1 MSEDEINRLKSKQIT
16 QYDPQV
22 RTMAF
27 LQTEIDDIL
36 TRKDLAPESIMAL
49 FQSAQNRYHSL
60 KRKRTG
66 EELGPEEEDVAA
78 AAQVGPIAQAVA
90 GGAPPPP
97 PPQLVGGPPP
107 PPPQMLGIPAAPAP
121 PPPPPAPFQGIVVT
135 QRRRTTTP
143 TTQRTL
149 DIIPKKH
156 VRKAEALY
164 QVIKE
169 HPEVL
174 SWDEKGQ
181 MIIEGKPVKGTNIT
195 DLVHSLYTSCSTVLP
210 RGLPQF
216 ASALETL
223 NIPKSYIVN
232 KKLFNIVD
240 EDKPPYLPSTSSS
253 LKISST
259 SRSSPPGD
267 KSKPL
272 MLYHY

>member
-1 MSEDEINRLKSKQIT
+1 MKLMSEDEINRLKSKQIT

-49 FQSAQNRYHSL
+49 FQSAQSRFHSL

-66 EELGPEEEDVAA
+66 EDLGPEEEQDVVAA
-78 AAQVGPIAQAVA
+78 AAQVAPIAQAVA
-90 GGAPPPP
+90 GG
-97 PPQLVGGPPP
+97 PP
-107 PPPQMLGIPAAPAP
+107 PPPQMLGIPEAPAP
-121 PPPPPAPFQGIVVT
+121 TPPPPAPFQGIVVT